1 MKDKIDALLDKA
13 SPDELGVVLFVCER
27 LIGLGRAQY
36 GPLNLANDERDFD
49 RELDEELADSLVYA
63 ACSRLRRSRRG

>member
-1 MKDKIDALLDKA
+1 MRDKIDALLDKA

-36 GPLNLANDERDFD
+36 GPLTLATDARSFDE
-49 RELDEELADSLVYA
+49 ELDEELADALVYA
-63 ACSRLRRSRRG
+63 ACARLRRRVKR